1 MLSDDDFECI
11 INTVNYSPKNFIMKK
26 LDESTIKKKLEQF
39 PNWSF
44 DDNAI
49 ETTLEF
55 ETFKDCFSIMTRI
68 AFEAE
73 AQNHH
78 PEWFNV
84 YNKLSIRLSTHD
96 AGGVTEKDFVLAKS
110 IESVITD

>member
-1 MLSDDDFECI
+1 MDKLSEKDI
-11 INTVNYSPKNFIMKK
+11 Q
-26 LDESTIKKKLEQF
+26 KKLEKL
-39 PNWSF
+39 PNWEF
-44 DDNAI
+44 LENAL

-55 ETFKDCFSIMTRI
+55 ATFRDCFSIMTRI
-68 AFEAE
+68 AFEVE

-96 AGGVTEKDFVLAKS
+96 AAGVTEKDFKLVYT
-110 IESVITD
+110 IEEIITNE

>member
-1 MLSDDDFECI
+1 MS
-11 INTVNYSPKNFIMKK
+11 K
-26 LDESTIKKKLEQF
+26 LTENQIQEKLQQF
-39 PNWSF
+39 TDWEYV
-44 DDNAI
+44 DNGL

-68 AFEAE
+68 AFEVE
-73 AQNHH
+73 IQNHH

-96 AGGVTEKDFVLAKS
+96 AGGVTEKDFKLAKV
-110 IESVITD
+110 IEGIITDQ

>member
-1 MLSDDDFECI
+1 
-11 INTVNYSPKNFIMKK
+11 MKK
-26 LDESTIKKKLEQF
+26 LSTLEIEKRLEQLVE
-39 PNWSF
+39 WEYV
-44 DDNAI
+44 DNGI

-55 ETFKDCFSIMTRI
+55 ENFKDCFSIMTRI

-78 PEWFNV
+78 PEWCNV

-96 AGGVTEKDFVLAKS
+96 AEGVTDKDFKLIES
-110 IESVITD
+110 IEGIITNQ

>member
-1 MLSDDDFECI
+1 MDKLSEKD
-11 INTVNYSPKNFIMKK
+11 
-26 LDESTIKKKLEQF
+26 LQKKLEKL
-39 PNWSF
+39 PNWEYLE
-44 DDNAI
+44 DAL

-55 ETFKDCFSIMTRI
+55 ATFRDCFSIMTRI
-68 AFEAE
+68 AFEVE

-96 AGGVTEKDFVLAKS
+96 ANGVTEKDFKLAHT
-110 IESVITD
+110 IEGIISNE